1 MRNKLIQVLPK
12 ALTLR
17 LEPADDPLDV
27 IFPGRER
34 SSSEDDE
41 DARTEQAERRMQ
53 QAYAEGGIVKF
64 GQQMWIE
71 FEREWTEA
79 RCQRDQLSPHASAG
93 ASDSNTSNVRVT

>member
-1 MRNKLIQVLPK
+1 MS
-12 ALTLR
+12 R

-27 IFPGRER
+27 IFPQRET
-34 SSSEDDE
+34 SFNEDDGGVS
-41 DARTEQAERRMQ
+41 TEQAERRMQ

-79 RCQRDQLSPHASAG
+79 RRRGNQLSPHEPNASEP
-93 ASDSNTSNVRVT
+93 DTTSNVRVA